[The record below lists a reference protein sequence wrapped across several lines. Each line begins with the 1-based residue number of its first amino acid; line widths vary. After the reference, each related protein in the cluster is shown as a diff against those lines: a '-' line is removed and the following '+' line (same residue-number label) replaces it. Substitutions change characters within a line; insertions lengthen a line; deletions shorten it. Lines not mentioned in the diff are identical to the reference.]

1 MNNPNHQE
9 RRRFHRI
16 HFDAQAYLRRDDSD
30 LTASLVDISL
40 NGVLMEVPPGWEGK
54 VGDKETVK
62 IMLTEGE
69 EHTITM
75 ETTVAHCDQKHLGM
89 RCRHIDMDSITHL
102 RRLVE
107 LNLGDPQSLEREL
120 EALG

>member
-16 HFDAQAYLRRDDSD
+16 HFDAQAHLRRDDSD
-30 LTASLVDISL
+30 LAASLVDISL
-40 NGVLMEVPPGWEGK
+40 NGVLMEIPPGWKGR
-54 VGDKETVK
+54 VGDEETVK
-62 IMLTEGE
+62 ILLTEGE

-75 ETTVAHCDQKHLGM
+75 ETTVTHMDEKHIGM

-107 LNLGDPQSLEREL
+107 LNLGDAQSLEREL